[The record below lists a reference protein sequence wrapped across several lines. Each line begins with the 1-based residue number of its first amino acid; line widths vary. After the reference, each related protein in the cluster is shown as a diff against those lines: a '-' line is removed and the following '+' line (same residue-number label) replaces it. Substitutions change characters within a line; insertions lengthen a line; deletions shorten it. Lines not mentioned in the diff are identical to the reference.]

1 MKIWYKTVAVIINRG
16 LKEIIRNKSLSFF
29 RYLELEVANLAV
41 NTIKA
46 QGSQLERI
54 DAISIFFIS
63 FFTEKDFFFFH
74 DFTHHRYCSRCR
86 NSKKKKEKIRIKRI
100 FSLSY
105 KSTFLS

>member
-29 RYLELEVANLAV
+29 RYLELEVANLAA

-54 DAISIFFIS
+54 DAISIFFVS
-63 FFTEKDFFFFH
+63 FFTEKDFFFSRFYTSQIL
-74 DFTHHRYCSRCR
+74 FTLQKQQ
-86 NSKKKKEKIRIKRI
+86 KKKKRKKFELNE
-100 FSLSY
+100 FSV
-105 KSTFLS
+105 

>member
-16 LKEIIRNKSLSFF
+16 LKEIIRNKCLSFF

-54 DAISIFFIS
+54 DAISIFFVS
-63 FFTEKDFFFFH
+63 FFTEKDFFFH

-86 NSKKKKEKIRIKRI
+86 NSKKKKK
-100 FSLSY
+100 
-105 KSTFLS
+105 T

>member
-29 RYLELEVANLAV
+29 PYLELEVANLAV

-54 DAISIFFIS
+54 DAISIFFVS
-63 FFTEKDFFFFH
+63 FFTEKDFFFSRFYTSQIL
-74 DFTHHRYCSRCR
+74 FTLQKQQK
-86 NSKKKKEKIRIKRI
+86 NKEKIRIKRI

>member
-54 DAISIFFIS
+54 DAISIFFVS
-63 FFTEKDFFFFH
+63 FFTEKEFFFTILH
-74 DFTHHRYCSRCR
+74 ITDIVHVAETAKKQGK
-86 NSKKKKEKIRIKRI
+86 NSN
-100 FSLSY
+100 
-105 KSTFLS
+105 